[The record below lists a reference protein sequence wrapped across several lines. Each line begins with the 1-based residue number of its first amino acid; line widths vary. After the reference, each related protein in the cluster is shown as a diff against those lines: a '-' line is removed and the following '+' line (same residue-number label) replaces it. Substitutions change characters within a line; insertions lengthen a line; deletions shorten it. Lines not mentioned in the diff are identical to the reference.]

1 MSSKNIIKIV
11 ECLEDLKSEEIKKR
25 AQAVGSLNVIAE
37 TFGPEKVRTNL
48 LPFLKEYED
57 DEEEV
62 MLELAK
68 QLSNLGQY
76 LHDKIGSGADVI
88 PYYFYVLSYEDSS
101 VVELG
106 LESLKRLIKSNSLKT
121 DNLPTLIK
129 RLFTVGYPKALI
141 SASKLICGLIEYIPA
156 KFSNEINKIITD
168 NTNNKYCPVRKETAV
183 ALRELLKEGS
193 GYETLALNC
202 LKKLVKDSQ
211 DSTRVFALE
220 SLVAGVHS
228 KIYFMN
234 NVFPIIYSC
243 FGCKSWRC
251 RYVLAEAMPRILE
264 SAQTNAKKQLI
275 DQYVK
280 MFKDTEP
287 EISMKSLEKL
297 QEAVVHID
305 ADDVTSKVIPVLKEI
320 VVKAS
325 IETRIAIS
333 SSVLYLAPIIGK
345 NQSTDHIKEI
355 LTHLLKDN
363 DSRIKVELFK
373 NHKPLAQVLSSS
385 SLINILNPILKDLIT
400 DKDWNVRN
408 KGLQAYDAYLTK
420 LGEDYCSSDTVLEN
434 IKSLMVDRIFAVRK
448 SAISLVK
455 NLCIKFG
462 VKWTEKYGLDIFSD
476 FIKHPFYIYRL
487 NYVFGIRAIFSQL
500 STKRLN
506 GEIETLSKMSKDGV
520 ANVRFNALLTL
531 MAIYDNTND
540 KDLGDRILKLSKSLE
555 KDKDADIK
563 RTVGE
568 LSSTPEFKENI
579 KRLVA
584 EVC

>member
-88 PYYFYVLSYEDSS
+88 PYYFYVLNYEDSS

-234 NVFPIIYSC
+234 NVFPII
-243 FGCKSWRC
+243 
-251 RYVLAEAMPRILE
+251 
-264 SAQTNAKKQLI
+264 
-275 DQYVK
+275 
-280 MFKDTEP
+280 
-287 EISMKSLEKL
+287 
-297 QEAVVHID
+297 
-305 ADDVTSKVIPVLKEI
+305 
-320 VVKAS
+320 
-325 IETRIAIS
+325 
-333 SSVLYLAPIIGK
+333 
-345 NQSTDHIKEI
+345 
-355 LTHLLKDN
+355 
-363 DSRIKVELFK
+363 
-373 NHKPLAQVLSSS
+373 
-385 SLINILNPILKDLIT
+385 
-400 DKDWNVRN
+400 
-408 KGLQAYDAYLTK
+408 
-420 LGEDYCSSDTVLEN
+420 
-434 IKSLMVDRIFAVRK
+434 
-448 SAISLVK
+448 
-455 NLCIKFG
+455 
-462 VKWTEKYGLDIFSD
+462 
-476 FIKHPFYIYRL
+476 
-487 NYVFGIRAIFSQL
+487 
-500 STKRLN
+500 
-506 GEIETLSKMSKDGV
+506 
-520 ANVRFNALLTL
+520 
-531 MAIYDNTND
+531 
-540 KDLGDRILKLSKSLE
+540 
-555 KDKDADIK
+555 
-563 RTVGE
+563 
-568 LSSTPEFKENI
+568 
-579 KRLVA
+579 
-584 EVC
+584 

>member
-211 DSTRVFALE
+211 DSTRVFAL
-220 SLVAGVHS
+220 
-228 KIYFMN
+228 
-234 NVFPIIYSC
+234 
-243 FGCKSWRC
+243 
-251 RYVLAEAMPRILE
+251 
-264 SAQTNAKKQLI
+264 
-275 DQYVK
+275 
-280 MFKDTEP
+280 
-287 EISMKSLEKL
+287 
-297 QEAVVHID
+297 
-305 ADDVTSKVIPVLKEI
+305 
-320 VVKAS
+320 
-325 IETRIAIS
+325 
-333 SSVLYLAPIIGK
+333 
-345 NQSTDHIKEI
+345 
-355 LTHLLKDN
+355 
-363 DSRIKVELFK
+363 
-373 NHKPLAQVLSSS
+373 
-385 SLINILNPILKDLIT
+385 
-400 DKDWNVRN
+400 
-408 KGLQAYDAYLTK
+408 
-420 LGEDYCSSDTVLEN
+420 
-434 IKSLMVDRIFAVRK
+434 
-448 SAISLVK
+448 
-455 NLCIKFG
+455 
-462 VKWTEKYGLDIFSD
+462 
-476 FIKHPFYIYRL
+476 
-487 NYVFGIRAIFSQL
+487 
-500 STKRLN
+500 
-506 GEIETLSKMSKDGV
+506 
-520 ANVRFNALLTL
+520 
-531 MAIYDNTND
+531 
-540 KDLGDRILKLSKSLE
+540 
-555 KDKDADIK
+555 
-563 RTVGE
+563 
-568 LSSTPEFKENI
+568 
-579 KRLVA
+579 
-584 EVC
+584 